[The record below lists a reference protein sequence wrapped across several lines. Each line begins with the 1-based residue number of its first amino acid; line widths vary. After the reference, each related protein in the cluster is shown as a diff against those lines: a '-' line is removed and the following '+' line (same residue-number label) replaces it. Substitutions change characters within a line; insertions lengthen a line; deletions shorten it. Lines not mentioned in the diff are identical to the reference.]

1 MLESLMTNPYAW
13 AFLGACTIFS
23 VVFGIWQWYKSKRK
37 KELSCYKN
45 SYTIV
50 KGGKSLCQIWNLS
63 IKMNQYKN

>member
-37 KELSCYKN
+37 KELYN
-45 SYTIV
+45 SKRWKKPFARFGT
-50 KGGKSLCQIWNLS
+50 
-63 IKMNQYKN
+63 

>member
-50 KGGKSLCQIWNLS
+50 KGGKSRKRQILRLG
-63 IKMNQYKN
+63 